1 MRDKQMMEMHFQVT
15 KEFLNKSRIIFGR
28 NNSEPLRFEK
38 RYLYCMS
45 GENGLGKTTLLNIC
59 SMLTGFSGGYSRD
72 TDGLFVI
79 NGHDNAEDKDIFRK
93 KEFSYIFQDPHIL
106 NTFTIEENIK
116 LVNPAMQVESDFQHI
131 IDNVTLADEAKE
143 TYLKKKLR
151 YLKERLDS
159 SPFFLS
165 GGEKQL
171 LSFIRAMVKPSR
183 ILFADEP
190 WANMDQELKDFVE
203 EQLFLY
209 LTNDDM
215 FAQFRTQNTDE
226 ANTVIIITHAF
237 HHKDNQQIGKDD
249 AWEYVLPVEMHR
261 YENNLYQL
269 EKANDIRFYRYSR

>member
-1 MRDKQMMEMHFQVT
+1 MHFQVT
-15 KEFLNKSRIIFGR
+15 KEFQNKSRIIFGR
-28 NNSEPLRFEK
+28 ENSEPLRFEK
-38 RYLYCMS
+38 RYLYCMN

-72 TDGLFVI
+72 ADGLFVI

-116 LVNPAMQVESDFQHI
+116 LVNPAMQVENDFQHI

-143 TYLKKKLR
+143 IYLKKKLR
-151 YLKERLDS
+151 YLKERLNS

-209 LTNDDM
+209 LTNEDM
-215 FAQFRTQNTDE
+215 FAQFRTQNIDE

-237 HHKDNQQIGKDD
+237 HHKDNQKICKDVE
-249 AWEYVLPVEMHR
+249 WNYVLPVEMHR